1 MEFVYINGANHNG
14 YAQLDVFEH
23 KAKTMTVKEL
33 MDVLSTLNPNAKVLF
48 GSNYGDYTVE
58 DVSQIG

>member
-1 MEFVYINGANHNG
+1 MEFVYINGANHGG

>member
-1 MEFVYINGANHNG
+1 MEFVYINGANHDG

-48 GSNYGDYTVE
+48 GSNYGDYTVK